1 MVIVDASSDECV
13 SSASSTQSFVRVSAT
28 TCCVLLEGRAVLLMS
43 VSMSESSSINSVS
56 TILAS
61 LSFRLFSSTSVSR
74 ANSFS
79 FSFRRMLG
87 SSHLLRKNPSCN
99 KNRHTLLYK
108 GGGEVHLYDLERAE
122 I

>member
-1 MVIVDASSDECV
+1 MVIVDPSSDECV
-13 SSASSTQSFVRVSAT
+13 SSASSTQSFVRASAT
-28 TCCVLLEGRAVLLMS
+28 TCSVLLEGRAVLLMS

-79 FSFRRMLG
+79 FSFRRIPVSFCRSNSKRRNFAI
-87 SSHLLRKNPSCN
+87 SSSRLR
-99 KNRHTLLYK
+99 
-108 GGGEVHLYDLERAE
+108 
-122 I
+122 